1 MHLKKKENV
10 QRIRNCH
17 RGSPL
22 PIRRFLCVAKR
33 GDEGKEDVKIKI
45 KKLGRPHT
53 IERRMQERIK
63 RETPLLGE
71 EAEEWD
77 DKSESMRLL
86 KRGTSAQLRV
96 R

>member
-1 MHLKKKENV
+1 M
-10 QRIRNCH
+10 RNCH
-17 RGSPL
+17 KGSPL
-22 PIRRFLCVAKR
+22 PIRRFLCAAKR
-33 GDEGKEDVKIKI
+33 GDGGKEDIKKK

-86 KRGTSAQLRV
+86 ERGTSAQLRV
-96 R
+96 K